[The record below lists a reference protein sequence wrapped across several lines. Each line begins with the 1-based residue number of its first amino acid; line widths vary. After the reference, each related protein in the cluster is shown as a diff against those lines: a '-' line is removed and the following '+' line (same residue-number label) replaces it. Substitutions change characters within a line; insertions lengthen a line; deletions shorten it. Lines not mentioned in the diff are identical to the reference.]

1 MSIVVHCLPPLAS
14 PMSERVYYNP
24 RMPLAVYREL
34 AAHLQLLDGVSVR
47 LLPQTCSRFDYEL
60 SQIEGIAVAV
70 SPTLDPNAQARCE
83 EILQHYGLQHGGWQ
97 C

>member
-1 MSIVVHCLPPLAS
+1 MSIVVHCPPPL
-14 PMSERVYYNP
+14 PNLMSERVYYNP

-47 LLPQTCSRFDYEL
+47 LLPQTCSHFDYEL
-60 SQIEGIAVAV
+60 SQIAGIAVAV
-70 SPTLDPNAQARCE
+70 PPTFDRDAQARCE
-83 EILQHYGLQHGGWQ
+83 QILEHYGLQHGGWQ

>member
-1 MSIVVHCLPPLAS
+1 
-14 PMSERVYYNP
+14 MSERVYYN
-24 RMPLAVYREL
+24 RLMPLAIYREL

-47 LLPQTCSRFDYEL
+47 LLPQTSSHFDYEL

-70 SPTLDPNAQARCE
+70 PPTLDRDAQARCE
-83 EILQHYGLQHGGWQ
+83 EILQHYGLQQGDRP

>member
-1 MSIVVHCLPPLAS
+1 
-14 PMSERVYYNP
+14 MSERVYYNP

-47 LLPQTCSRFDYEL
+47 LLPQSHSQFDYAL
-60 SQIEGIAVAV
+60 SQIEGIAVTV
-70 SPTLDPNAQARCE
+70 PPTLAPSAQARCE